1 MRDFCS
7 VRVKE
12 EVTGGE
18 EGKDKGGVAQGAE
31 REVRPLAGG
40 GRETARESGLRQ

>member
-18 EGKDKGGVAQGAE
+18 EGKGAE

-40 GRETARESGLRQ
+40 GRETARESGRRQ